1 MTRDQSKAQPQIQ
14 AEDDNAT
21 MTSVQ
26 ASQVPA
32 TLAHATLSELV
43 QHWLSAL
50 TAQHLSFHTRKAYH
64 RDLCQFTI
72 FLDCQSV
79 ALSAVTHHTLRQ
91 FATQRIEVD
100 RISSSS
106 LQRELSAVRS
116 FADWLVEQGVI
127 GHNFVMDFSIQRPN
141 RPLPGM
147 LDAELMPQ
155 ILDQPAPD
163 KPRDA
168 QLWCRDKAI
177 LELFYSSGLRLTEL
191 AKLSLS
197 QLDLARGLVTV
208 VGKGNKTRV
217 IPVGSKARE
226 AITTWLVLRQDWL
239 TAQQDVTQKDSTE
252 TAIFISERSGKA
264 LSTRQIERRVS
275 LQATRAGVSQHLH
288 PHLLRHCFASHL
300 LASSGDL
307 RAVQELLG
315 HADISTTQIYTHL
328 DFAHLAKVY
337 DSAHPRAHKKNT

>member
-1 MTRDQSKAQPQIQ
+1 MTNSPASKA
-14 AEDDNAT
+14 
-21 MTSVQ
+21 
-26 ASQVPA
+26 PA

-79 ALSAVTHHTLRQ
+79 ALTAVTHHTLRQ

-127 GHNFVMDFSIQRPN
+127 SHNFVMDFSIQRPN

-226 AITTWLVLRQDWL
+226 AIATWLVLRQDWL
-239 TAQQDVTQKDSTE
+239 TAQQDAAQKDSVE

-275 LQATRAGVSQHLH
+275 LQAARAGVSQHLH

-337 DSAHPRAHKKNT
+337 DSAHPRAHKKNSS

>member
-1 MTRDQSKAQPQIQ
+1 MTNSPASKA
-14 AEDDNAT
+14 
-21 MTSVQ
+21 
-26 ASQVPA
+26 PA

-79 ALSAVTHHTLRQ
+79 ALTAVTHHTLRQ

-127 GHNFVMDFSIQRPN
+127 SHNFVMDFSIQRPN

-177 LELFYSSGLRLTEL
+177 LELFYSSGLRLNEL

-226 AITTWLVLRQDWL
+226 AIATWLVLRQDWL
-239 TAQQDVTQKDSTE
+239 TAQQDVAQKDSTE

-275 LQATRAGVSQHLH
+275 LQAARAGVSQHLH

-300 LASSGDL
+300 LSSSGDL

-337 DSAHPRAHKKNT
+337 DSAHPRAHKKNSS